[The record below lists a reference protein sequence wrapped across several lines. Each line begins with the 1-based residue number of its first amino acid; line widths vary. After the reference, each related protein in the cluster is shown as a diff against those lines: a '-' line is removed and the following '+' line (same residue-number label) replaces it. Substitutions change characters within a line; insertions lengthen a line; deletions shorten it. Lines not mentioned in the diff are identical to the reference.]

1 MNNRYIFLIAFVL
14 LAVAFFADFYF
25 FSNGTKNTRLAND
38 LFKKTQIETKDVAEK
53 WIMEKSPTYVFDGVN
68 LVFIENKKGSC
79 ETCSLFSFSFESR
92 HGGYGNR
99 DGLTLTQV
107 VTPHAIEVETKDGM
121 ITRAVVDGKYN
132 ELTGALA
139 E

>member
-1 MNNRYIFLIAFVL
+1 MRVKVL
-14 LAVAFFADFYF
+14 F
-25 FSNGTKNTRLAND
+25 
-38 LFKKTQIETKDVAEK
+38 
-53 WIMEKSPTYVFDGVN
+53 
-68 LVFIENKKGSC
+68 ENKKGSC